1 MKKFFA
7 RFRRRTWII
16 IGVVAAVL
24 VTLLLVFRGGGND
37 PASAFQTEKVA
48 RGTLTATIGAT
59 GSVRAQRTA
68 MLIWQTAGSVDQ
80 VSAKVGDR
88 VSRGEVLASLDKRYL
103 SQNIILAQADLLS
116 AQKALDDL
124 MNSGTARAQAAI
136 ALDQAEKDYKKAYD
150 YRQSLNGKITITE
163 VTIVRGIPRVR
174 EYKGFADEETIAD
187 ADEKLA
193 LALATLEDAQRDYE
207 RVKNGPSPE
216 DVSAAQARVDAALS
230 TLSMAII
237 IAPFDGTVT
246 QAGLVP
252 GEQVIMGD
260 TAFRLDDLSHLLVD
274 VQISEVDINN
284 INPDQEAI
292 LTFDAILDKE
302 YHGKVME
309 VGQAGDT
316 VQGVV
321 NFTVTIELTDAD
333 ELVKPGMTA
342 AVNIVMTELNDVL
355 LVPNRAVRS
364 MEGERVVYVLR
375 EQVPVPVK
383 VELGQSSETM
393 SIVLDGELK
402 EGDLVILN
410 PPAQNFGPFGG

>member
-1 MKKFFA
+1 MIGFIKRHK
-7 RFRRRTWII
+7 RLS
-16 IGVVAAVL
+16 IGVGVGIVL
-24 VTLLLVFRGGGND
+24 LIIFLVIRGRSNPSD
-37 PASAFQTEKVA
+37 SLFQTTPAE
-48 RGTLTATIGAT
+48 RGKLTATIGAT

-68 MLIWQTAGSVDQ
+68 MLIWQTAGSVDE
-80 VSAKVGDR
+80 VSVKVGDR
-88 VSRGEVLASLDKRYL
+88 VSRGDVLASLDRRYL
-103 SQNIILAQADLLS
+103 SQNIILAEADLIS

-124 MNSGTARAQAAI
+124 MNSGTARAEAAI
-136 ALDQAEKDYKKAYD
+136 ALDKAEKDYKKAYD

-163 VTIVRGIPRVR
+163 VTIVRGIPKIR
-174 EYKGFADEETIAD
+174 EYKGYADAETIAD

-193 LALATLEDAQRDYE
+193 LALATLEDAQREYE
-207 RVKNGPSPE
+207 RVKNGPSQE
-216 DVSAAQARVDAALS
+216 DVSAAQARVDAALA

-252 GEQVIMGD
+252 GEQVKTGD
-260 TAFRLDDLSHLLVD
+260 VAFRLDDLSHLLVD

-284 INPDQEAI
+284 INLDQEAI

-321 NFTVTIELTDAD
+321 NFTVTIELTNAD

-342 AVNIVMTELNDVL
+342 AVNIVVTELNDVL
-355 LVPNRAVRS
+355 LVPNRAVRLVD
-364 MEGERVVYVLR
+364 GDRVVYVLR
-375 EQVPVPVK
+375 EQMPVPVK
-383 VELGQSSETM
+383 VQLGESSDTM
-393 SIVLDGELK
+393 SVVVDGDLK
-402 EGDLVILN
+402 EGDPVILN